1 MHALKYAIAKFECSA
16 IVAPDVVLWNNL
28 RQFCTV
34 GRIKEVNF
42 LVSGRDFYRSVA
54 RIILNILDVPA
65 HVACLVA
72 VGIIFEVSVLPNPLR
87 YVERILEQHSPRLLC
102 HGGELIAGKGEGNI
116 VNLPVSVGSY

>member
-54 RIILNILDVPA
+54 RIILNILDVP
-65 HVACLVA
+65 LMS
-72 VGIIFEVSVLPNPLR
+72 VSGCRWHHIRSLRSPKSLR